1 MKNPPTFGL
10 GALDGISGASF
21 NKPTVYYPAEAVD
34 AYTSEDSDLVTNG
47 LVSAPV
53 EGEENSNQYSLA
65 VSPSA
70 TSVYE
75 NNTIN
80 FTVEST
86 LPRMRRLW

>member
-1 MKNPPTFGL
+1 M
-10 GALDGISGASF
+10 
-21 NKPTVYYPAEAVD
+21 
-34 AYTSEDSDLVTNG
+34 VTNG

-86 LPRMRRLW
+86 LPQDATLMVERVAILRLQRQHFPAIKRASQLRA